1 MKTLEIEVCCPE
13 CESTIVD
20 DIHNGERVCSNCG
33 IVVDEQMADYGP
45 ETKGV
50 NLVDKMR
57 LARATGHTTFA
68 QHDMGIAT
76 EIAIGSTDFSGKK
89 INSSVSN
96 QMQNLRKWQ
105 QRVRVTSPRER
116 RLTNVLGKI
125 TETCE
130 SCNLSKN
137 VIETAAKIYR
147 SLDGKN
153 IEVKGKSVIS
163 ITIAVVYLACK
174 QCDVVRSLE
183 EICKDV
189 CLEKDVKA
197 KSKLAAK
204 YYRNLVLEMGHEVT
218 PVVTMDKY
226 ISKIANL
233 TKTDVRVERL
243 ALEIAEKAQV
253 QGITDGKAPN
263 GIASAYMYIGSI
275 LLGQTVLQRDVST
288 VSGITEVTIRN
299 RVKEILTANKIS
311 ITLRPVLAN
320 N

>member
-1 MKTLEIEVCCPE
+1 MKTLEIEICCPE
-13 CESTIVD
+13 CKSAVVD
-20 DIHNGERVCSNCG
+20 DFQNGERICSSCG

-45 ETKGV
+45 ETKTV
-50 NLVDKMR
+50 NLEDKMR
-57 LARATGHTTFA
+57 LARASGHTTFA

-76 EIAIGSTDFSGKK
+76 EISVGSTDFSGKK
-89 INSSVSN
+89 INSSISN

-137 VIETAAKIYR
+137 VVETASKIYR

-163 ITIAVVYLACK
+163 ITVAVVYMACK

-183 EICKDV
+183 EICKNV
-189 CLEKDVKA
+189 CMAKDVKA

-204 YYRNLVLEMGHEVT
+204 YYRNIVLEMGQAIT
-218 PVVTMDKY
+218 PTVTMDKY

-233 TKTDVRVERL
+233 TKAEPRVERL
-243 ALEIAEKAQV
+243 ALEIAEKTNV
-253 QGITDGKAPN
+253 QGITDGKTPN
-263 GIASAYMYIGSI
+263 GIASAYLYIGSI
-275 LLGQTVLQRDVST
+275 LLGQTVLQLSL
-288 VSGITEVTIRN
+288 IHI
-299 RVKEILTANKIS
+299 
-311 ITLRPVLAN
+311 
-320 N
+320 

>member
-1 MKTLEIEVCCPE
+1 MKTLEIEICCPE
-13 CESTIVD
+13 CKSAVVD
-20 DIHNGERVCSNCG
+20 DFQNGERICSGCG

-45 ETKGV
+45 ETKTV
-50 NLVDKMR
+50 NLEDKMR
-57 LARATGHTTFA
+57 LARASGHTTFA
-68 QHDMGIAT
+68 QHDMVIAT
-76 EIAIGSTDFSGKK
+76 EISVGSTDFSGKK
-89 INSSVSN
+89 INSSISN

-137 VIETAAKIYR
+137 VVETASKIYR

-163 ITIAVVYLACK
+163 ITVAVVYMACK

-183 EICKDV
+183 EICKNV
-189 CLEKDVKA
+189 CMAKDVKA

-204 YYRNLVLEMGHEVT
+204 YYRNIVLEMGQAIT
-218 PVVTMDKY
+218 PTVTMDKY

-233 TKTDVRVERL
+233 TKAEPRVERL
-243 ALEIAEKAQV
+243 ALEIAEKTNV
-253 QGITDGKAPN
+253 QGITDGKTPN
-263 GIASAYMYIGSI
+263 GIASAYLYIGSI
-275 LLGQTVLQRDVST
+275 LLGQTVLQRDMSS

-299 RVKEILTANKIS
+299 RVKEILMSNRITL
-311 ITLRPVLAN
+311 TLRPILAN
-320 N
+320 K

>member
-1 MKTLEIEVCCPE
+1 M
-13 CESTIVD
+13 D
-20 DIHNGERVCSNCG
+20 DFQNGERICSGCG

-45 ETKGV
+45 ETKTV
-50 NLVDKMR
+50 NLEDKMR
-57 LARATGHTTFA
+57 LARASGHTTFA

-76 EIAIGSTDFSGKK
+76 EISVGSTDFSGKK
-89 INSSVSN
+89 INSSISN
-96 QMQNLRKWQ
+96 QIQNLRKWQ

-137 VIETAAKIYR
+137 VVETASKIYR

-163 ITIAVVYLACK
+163 ITVAVVYMACK

-183 EICKDV
+183 EICKNV
-189 CLEKDVKA
+189 CMAKDVKA

-204 YYRNLVLEMGHEVT
+204 YYRNIVLEMGQAIT
-218 PVVTMDKY
+218 PTVTMDKY

-233 TKTDVRVERL
+233 TKAEPRVERL
-243 ALEIAEKAQV
+243 ALEIAEKTNV
-253 QGITDGKAPN
+253 QGITDGKTPN
-263 GIASAYMYIGSI
+263 GIASAYLYIGSI
-275 LLGQTVLQRDVST
+275 LLGQTVLQRDMSS

-299 RVKEILTANKIS
+299 RVKELSLIHI
-311 ITLRPVLAN
+311 
-320 N
+320 

>member
-1 MKTLEIEVCCPE
+1 MKTLEIEISCPE
-13 CESTIVD
+13 CKSAIVD
-20 DIHNGERVCSNCG
+20 DLQNGERICSSCG

-45 ETKGV
+45 ETKTV
-50 NLVDKMR
+50 NLEDKMR
-57 LARATGHTTFA
+57 LARASGQTTFA

-76 EIAIGSTDFSGKK
+76 EISIGSTDFSGKK
-89 INSSVSN
+89 INSSLSN

-125 TETCE
+125 TEACE

-137 VIETAAKIYR
+137 VVETSSKIYR

-163 ITIAVVYLACK
+163 ITVAVVYMACK

-183 EICKDV
+183 EICKNV
-189 CLEKDVKA
+189 CIPKDVKA

-204 YYRNLVLEMGHEVT
+204 YYRNIVLELGQNVT
-218 PVVTMDKY
+218 PIVTIDKY

-233 TKTDVRVERL
+233 TRADPRVERL
-243 ALEIAEKAQV
+243 ALEIAEKTDV
-253 QGITDGKAPN
+253 QGITDGKTPN
-263 GIASAYMYIGSI
+263 GIASAYLYIGSI
-275 LLGQTVLQRDVST
+275 LLGQTVLQRDMSS

-299 RVKEILTANKIS
+299 RVKEILLSNRIILSLRPILANK
-311 ITLRPVLAN
+311 
-320 N
+320 

>member
-13 CESTIVD
+13 CESAIVD
-20 DIHNGERVCSNCG
+20 DVHNGERICSNCG

-45 ETKGV
+45 ETKGA

-76 EIAIGSTDFSGKK
+76 EIAIGGTDFSGKK
-89 INSSVSN
+89 LNSSVSN

-105 QRVRVTSPRER
+105 KRVRVTSPRER

>member
-1 MKTLEIEVCCPE
+1 MKTLEIEICCPE
-13 CESTIVD
+13 CKSAVVD
-20 DIHNGERVCSNCG
+20 DFQNGERICSGCG

-45 ETKGV
+45 ETKTV
-50 NLVDKMR
+50 NLEDKMR
-57 LARATGHTTFA
+57 LARASGHTTFA

-76 EIAIGSTDFSGKK
+76 EISVGSTDFSGKK
-89 INSSVSN
+89 INSSISN
-96 QMQNLRKWQ
+96 RMQNLRKWQ

-137 VIETAAKIYR
+137 VVETASKIYR

-163 ITIAVVYLACK
+163 ITVAVVYMACK

-183 EICKDV
+183 EICKNV
-189 CLEKDVKA
+189 CMAKDVKA

-204 YYRNLVLEMGHEVT
+204 YYRNIVLEMGQAIT
-218 PVVTMDKY
+218 PTVTMDKY

-233 TKTDVRVERL
+233 TKAEPRVERL
-243 ALEIAEKAQV
+243 ALEIAEKTNV
-253 QGITDGKAPN
+253 QGITDGKTPN
-263 GIASAYMYIGSI
+263 GIASAYLYIGSI
-275 LLGQTVLQRDVST
+275 LLGQTVLQRDMSS
-288 VSGITEVTIRN
+288 VSGVTEVTIRN
-299 RVKEILTANKIS
+299 RVKEILMSNRITL
-311 ITLRPVLAN
+311 TLRPILAN
-320 N
+320 K

>member
-1 MKTLEIEVCCPE
+1 MKTLEIESCCPE
-13 CESTIVD
+13 CKSTIVD
-20 DIHNGERVCSNCG
+20 DIHSGERICSNCG

-45 ETKGV
+45 ETKGA
-50 NLVDKMR
+50 NLADKMR

-68 QHDMGIAT
+68 QHDMGVAT
-76 EIAIGSTDFSGKK
+76 EISIGTTDFSGKK

-130 SCNLSKN
+130 KCALSKN
-137 VIETAAKIYR
+137 VIETASMIYR
-147 SLDGKN
+147 GLDGKN

-163 ITIAVVYLACK
+163 MTAAVVYMACK
-174 QCDVVRSLE
+174 QCGVVRSLE
-183 EICKDV
+183 EICKEV
-189 CLEKDVKA
+189 CVARDVKA

-204 YYRNLVLEMGHEVT
+204 YYRNLILEIGQVVT

-226 ISKIANL
+226 ISKISNL
-233 TKTDVRVERL
+233 TRTDVRTEHL
-243 ALEIAEKAQV
+243 ALEIAEKTQAKS
-253 QGITDGKAPN
+253 ITDGKAPN
-263 GIASAYMYIGSI
+263 GIASAYLYIASI
-275 LLGQTVLQRDVST
+275 LLGQSILQRDVST

-299 RVKEILTANKIS
+299 RVKEILTTNKIS
-311 ITLRPVLAN
+311 LTLRPILASK
-320 N
+320 

>member
-1 MKTLEIEVCCPE
+1 MKTLEIEICCPE
-13 CESTIVD
+13 CKSAVVD
-20 DIHNGERVCSNCG
+20 DFQNGERICSSCG

-45 ETKGV
+45 ETKTV
-50 NLVDKMR
+50 NLEDKMR
-57 LARATGHTTFA
+57 LARASGHTTFA

-76 EIAIGSTDFSGKK
+76 EISVGSTDFSGKK
-89 INSSVSN
+89 INSSISN

-137 VIETAAKIYR
+137 VVETASKIYR

-163 ITIAVVYLACK
+163 ITVAVVYMACK

-183 EICKDV
+183 EICKNV
-189 CLEKDVKA
+189 CMAKDVKA

-204 YYRNLVLEMGHEVT
+204 YYRNIVLEMGQAIT
-218 PVVTMDKY
+218 PTVTMDKY

-233 TKTDVRVERL
+233 TKAEPRVERL
-243 ALEIAEKAQV
+243 ALEIAEKTNV
-253 QGITDGKAPN
+253 QGITDGKTPN
-263 GIASAYMYIGSI
+263 GIASAYLYIGSI
-275 LLGQTVLQRDVST
+275 LLGQTVLQRDMSS
-288 VSGITEVTIRN
+288 VSGVTEVTIRN
-299 RVKEILTANKIS
+299 RVKEILMSNRITL
-311 ITLRPVLAN
+311 TLRPILAN
-320 N
+320 K

>member
-1 MKTLEIEVCCPE
+1 ME
-13 CESTIVD
+13 
-20 DIHNGERVCSNCG
+20 
-33 IVVDEQMADYGP
+33 DYGP
-45 ETKGV
+45 EAKGV

-57 LARATGHTTFA
+57 LARATGHTTLS

-76 EIAIGSTDFSGKK
+76 EISVASTDFSGKK

-130 SCNLSKN
+130 SCGLSKN
-137 VIETAAKIYR
+137 VIETASKIYR

-163 ITIAVVYLACK
+163 ITVAVVYLACK

-183 EICKDV
+183 EICKQV

-204 YYRNLVLEMGHEVT
+204 YYRNLVLEMGQEIT
-218 PVVTMDKY
+218 PVVTMGKY

-233 TKTDVRVERL
+233 TRTDVRVERL

-299 RVKEILTANKIS
+299 RVKEILTTNKITL
-311 ITLRPVLAN
+311 TLRPILAN
-320 N
+320 K

>member
-1 MKTLEIEVCCPE
+1 MKTLEIEISCPE
-13 CESTIVD
+13 CKSAIVD
-20 DIHNGERVCSNCG
+20 DLQNGERICSSCG

-45 ETKGV
+45 ETKTV
-50 NLVDKMR
+50 NLEDKMR
-57 LARATGHTTFA
+57 LARASGQTTYA

-76 EIAIGSTDFSGKK
+76 EISVGSTDFSGKK
-89 INSSVSN
+89 INSSLSN

-125 TETCE
+125 TEACE

-137 VIETAAKIYR
+137 VVETSSKIYR

-163 ITIAVVYLACK
+163 ITVAVIYMACK

-183 EICKDV
+183 EICKNV
-189 CLEKDVKA
+189 CIPKDVKA

-204 YYRNLVLEMGHEVT
+204 YYRNIVLELGQSVT
-218 PVVTMDKY
+218 PIVTIDKY

-233 TKTDVRVERL
+233 TRADPRVERL
-243 ALEIAEKAQV
+243 ALEIAEKTDV
-253 QGITDGKAPN
+253 RGITDGKTPN
-263 GIASAYMYIGSI
+263 GIASAYLYIGSI
-275 LLGQTVLQRDVST
+275 LLGQTVLQRDMSS

-299 RVKEILTANKIS
+299 RVKEILLSNRIILSLRPILANK
-311 ITLRPVLAN
+311 
-320 N
+320 

>member
-1 MKTLEIEVCCPE
+1 MKTLEIKVCCPE

-20 DIHNGERVCSNCG
+20 DIHNGERICSNCG

-45 ETKGV
+45 ETKGAS
-50 NLVDKMR
+50 LDDKMR
-57 LARATGHTTFA
+57 LARATGHTTLA
-68 QHDMGIAT
+68 QHDMGIST
-76 EIAIGSTDFSGKK
+76 EISIGTTDFSGKK
-89 INSSVSN
+89 INSSISN

-130 SCNLSKN
+130 SCGLSKN
-137 VIETAAKIYR
+137 VVETASKIYR

-163 ITIAVVYLACK
+163 MTVAVVYLACK
-174 QCDVVRSLE
+174 QCDIVRSLE

-189 CLEKDVKA
+189 CVEKDVKA

-204 YYRNLVLEMGHEVT
+204 YYRNLVLEMGQEVRPT
-218 PVVTMDKY
+218 VTMDKY

-243 ALEIAEKAQV
+243 ALEIAEKSKV
-253 QGITDGKAPN
+253 EGITDGKAPN

-275 LLGQTVLQRDVST
+275 LLGQTVLQRDVSI
-288 VSGITEVTIRN
+288 VSGVTEVTIRN
-299 RVKEILTANKIS
+299 RVKEILTTNKI
-311 ITLRPVLAN
+311 ILTLRPILAN
-320 N
+320 K

>member
-1 MKTLEIEVCCPE
+1 MKTLEIEISCPE
-13 CESTIVD
+13 CKSAIVD
-20 DIHNGERVCSNCG
+20 DLQNGERICSSCG

-45 ETKGV
+45 ETKTV
-50 NLVDKMR
+50 NLEDKMR
-57 LARATGHTTFA
+57 LARASGQTTFA

-76 EIAIGSTDFSGKK
+76 EISIGSTDFSGKK
-89 INSSVSN
+89 INSSLSN

-137 VIETAAKIYR
+137 VVETSSKIYR

-163 ITIAVVYLACK
+163 ITVAVVYMACK

-183 EICKDV
+183 EICKNV
-189 CLEKDVKA
+189 CVPKDVKA

-204 YYRNLVLEMGHEVT
+204 YYRNLVLELGQSVT
-218 PVVTMDKY
+218 PIVTIDKY

-233 TKTDVRVERL
+233 TRADPRVERL
-243 ALEIAEKAQV
+243 ALEIAEKTDV
-253 QGITDGKAPN
+253 QGITDGKTPN
-263 GIASAYMYIGSI
+263 GIASAYLYIGSI
-275 LLGQTVLQRDVST
+275 LLGQTVLQRDMSS

-299 RVKEILTANKIS
+299 RVKEILLSNRIILSLRPILANK
-311 ITLRPVLAN
+311 
-320 N
+320 

>member
-13 CESTIVD
+13 CKSAIVD
-20 DIHNGERVCSNCG
+20 DFQNGERICSNCG

-45 ETKGV
+45 ETKTV
-50 NLVDKMR
+50 NLEDKMR
-57 LARATGHTTFA
+57 LARASGHTTFA

-76 EIAIGSTDFSGKK
+76 EISVGSTDFSGKK
-89 INSSVSN
+89 INSSISN

-137 VIETAAKIYR
+137 VVETASKIYR

-163 ITIAVVYLACK
+163 ITVAVVYMACK

-183 EICKDV
+183 EICKNV
-189 CLEKDVKA
+189 CMAKDVKA

-204 YYRNLVLEMGHEVT
+204 YYRNIVLEMGQAIT
-218 PVVTMDKY
+218 PTVTMDKY

-233 TKTDVRVERL
+233 TKAEPRVERL
-243 ALEIAEKAQV
+243 ALEIAEKTNV
-253 QGITDGKAPN
+253 QGITDGKTPN
-263 GIASAYMYIGSI
+263 GIASAYLYIGSI
-275 LLGQTVLQRDVST
+275 LLGQTVLQRDMSS

-299 RVKEILTANKIS
+299 RVKEILMSNRITL
-311 ITLRPVLAN
+311 TLRPILAN
-320 N
+320 K